1 LNDQQRF
8 LLGECVQAYLPL
20 DDEHRQEFQ
29 RLTATEPYKGV
40 QAMNTTWFEQGIEKG
55 QREML
60 RGQLEEQ
67 FGALS
72 ATVQERLQ
80 QLPAERLTVLA
91 KALLRARSLRELGL
105 ED

>member
-1 LNDQQRF
+1 
-8 LLGECVQAYLPL
+8 
-20 DDEHRQEFQ
+20 
-29 RLTATEPYKGV
+29 
-40 QAMNTTWFEQGIEKG
+40 MNTTWFEQGIEKG